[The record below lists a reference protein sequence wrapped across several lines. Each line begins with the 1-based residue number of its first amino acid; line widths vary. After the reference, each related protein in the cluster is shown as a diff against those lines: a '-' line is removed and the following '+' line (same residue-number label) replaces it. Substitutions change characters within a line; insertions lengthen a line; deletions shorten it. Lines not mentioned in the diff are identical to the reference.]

1 MLRFTMKRSIGC
13 CKGNIQ
19 HGCSRQLA
27 DFAFTLIELLVVIAI
42 IAILAAMLLP
52 ALSSARSAAKQNNC
66 LGNIKQIMTA
76 DAMYRGDNEDYAI
89 PERQIVGSNT
99 QWWFKTI
106 LPYEVRVR
114 NTQHALE
121 TPMPSNARMPK
132 ATSNTPLTT

>member
-1 MLRFTMKRSIGC
+1 MKKSNHC
-13 CKGNIQ
+13 CKGNI
-19 HGCSRQLA
+19 QLA

-76 DAMYRGDNEDYAI
+76 DAMYRGDNDMLFRSGKSSAAT
-89 PERQIVGSNT
+89 PSGGSKPFCHT
-99 QWWFKTI
+99 KCGSATPSTLWK
-106 LPYEVRVR
+106 R
-114 NTQHALE
+114 
-121 TPMPSNARMPK
+121 PMPSNARMPK